1 VPRRKKPSELPTPAP
16 VEPPVVPAPP
26 VNPVPPP
33 VAEVTAS
40 QLANLDGV
48 IVARNP
54 GDRPFGLLWS
64 NITRWRA
71 EIERACAE
79 FGTPVARVASHI
91 VIESHG
97 NRKAVQENDQ
107 NGWSYGLMQVVPRWH
122 GALIRRLSGSSATNE
137 ATLGQLLIDDP
148 LLAIRCG
155 CAILASLYKTHGSW
169 DKASSAFFLGN
180 PDWRG
185 ADTVN
190 GNTGEGY
197 RRSLNALIAEIEGT
211 TPKPEPEPTPT
222 PTLPWPAKWITL
234 AGTTTPIPIPADCEF
249 IIDLTPVGPNR
260 PGRSITTTGMT
271 WHQTGNV
278 SVGANAVMHS
288 NWQDAGTPGHP
299 DGKVGVHFYVDDSRI
314 IQKIPI
320 GENSIHSGDWRNN
333 AHVSMEE
340 CINAD
345 RNSAKTERNAM
356 ALAAGIVG
364 SVLDSTAKDDLYPHG
379 NAATGCPKFYMSSGR
394 WPSVEAST
402 DNLIRIVKGATPGP
416 TPEPEPT
423 YAAAVPVP
431 KDWDGT
437 DWKREDGALFI
448 ALRRVFVAAA
458 DSVTCHQSA
467 DSGSP
472 EVRRALNRGEAFE
485 AFYVVRGS
493 DLRPWLVSRW
503 GSRIQADLC
512 EPGLDEIFDA
522 IDDASLDDPGDAVTR
537 PILIDPTAGLSA
549 QTVAEDSPQLT
560 KDEFI
565 AGGG

>member
-1 VPRRKKPSELPTPAP
+1 MPRRRKKSSELPVPVPIEPTTTSPKPSGDGAITPSTPWRSIGDLPLSVWESELTRLTSPALP
-16 VEPPVVPAPP
+16 VVRECWEACRPYTALGLAQFIKESTAGRDETAQRTKNGLGLMVRGNEPYVLTSAGRKLQVFPSWAASFENYVWRLNHDPYTKTDTLDELISLYLLGWLPGQQGTYPSAESAASAALYKRQTVERLNAWGATTGTQPEPPSP
-26 VNPVPPP
+26 
-33 VAEVTAS
+33 
-40 QLANLDGV
+40 
-48 IVARNP
+48 
-54 GDRPFGLLWS
+54 
-64 NITRWRA
+64 
-71 EIERACAE
+71 
-79 FGTPVARVASHI
+79 
-91 VIESHG
+91 
-97 NRKAVQENDQ
+97 
-107 NGWSYGLMQVVPRWH
+107 
-122 GALIRRLSGSSATNE
+122 
-137 ATLGQLLIDDP
+137 
-148 LLAIRCG
+148 
-155 CAILASLYKTHGSW
+155 
-169 DKASSAFFLGN
+169 
-180 PDWRG
+180 
-185 ADTVN
+185 
-190 GNTGEGY
+190 
-197 RRSLNALIAEIEGT
+197 
-211 TPKPEPEPTPT
+211 

-234 AGTTTPIPIPADCEF
+234 AGTTTPIPIPADCEY
-249 IIDLTPVGPNR
+249 IEDLTPVGPNR
-260 PGRSITTTGMT
+260 PGRAIAVTGMT

-340 CINAD
+340 SINAD